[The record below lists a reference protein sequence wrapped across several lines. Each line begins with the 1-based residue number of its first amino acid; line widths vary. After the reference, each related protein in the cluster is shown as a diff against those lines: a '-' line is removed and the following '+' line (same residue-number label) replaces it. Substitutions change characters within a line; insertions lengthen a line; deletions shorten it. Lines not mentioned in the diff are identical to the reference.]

1 MATNVTTT
9 HPQVVATVDLTGQT
23 AAIGSTLLYAIPAGQ
38 AGMYR
43 VSWVATV
50 TTAATTS
57 CILGGTNGLQL
68 IYTGADDSVVKTS
81 NPTTVTLSAINATGT
96 AISDVWVGYCQ
107 AATNLNWSFG
117 YTSVGVTPMSFAL
130 HIRAEAL

>member
-1 MATNVTTT
+1 VTTNATTT
-9 HPQVVATVDLTGQT
+9 HPQIVATIDLTGQT

-38 AGMYR
+38 VGMYR

-68 IYTGADDSVVKTS
+68 VYTNADDSVVKTT
-81 NPTTVTLSAINATGT
+81 NPTTITLSAINATGT
-96 AISDVWVGYCQ
+96 AISDVWVGYCKDS
-107 AATNLNWSFG
+107 TNLNYSFG
-117 YTSVGVTPMSFAL
+117 YTSVGVTPMAFAL
-130 HIRAEAL
+130 HIRCEAL